1 MSDEQTIKRGSG
13 TRRASVVHSFPR
25 AGLGVLAAAVVAS
38 VGHLLSFLIAPG
50 ASPVLAVADAAVA
63 QSPAPMREFAIS
75 TFGTA
80 DKPVLFAGIAVTLLL
95 LSAAAGVAERSAA
108 PRGSVVLGVLALIG
122 VAAAAS
128 RPTANWAWV
137 IPSLAGGVAGI
148 VVLRCGVRL
157 YEERLA
163 ASGSEG
169 ETLAVSRRKF
179 LAFVGG
185 VAGLTLAVGGL
196 GIGLAR
202 KAGDLAAE
210 RLGITLP
217 SVAAGRRA
225 RRPGPELEAP
235 VSDGTPFLTPNEE
248 FYRIDTALQV
258 PALSIEDWSLRI
270 HGMVDREIEL
280 NWEDL
285 NSRMAMERIITLTCV
300 SNEVGGGLAGT
311 ATWTGFP
318 IRDLLD
324 EVGVRPDADMLLS
337 TSVDGWTSGT
347 PLAALTDGRDAI
359 LAVGMNGEALPV
371 EHGYPVRQVVPG
383 LYGYVSATKWVVD
396 WEITRFDRASS
407 YWTDRGWGEKGP
419 IKTASR
425 IDRPGPLAELSAGR
439 NVIAGT
445 AWAQHRGI
453 TKVEV
458 KVDQGPWEEAK
469 TAAAYSV
476 DTWRMWSWEWEANP
490 GIHTVVVRA
499 TDGNGEVQTEQRVGT
514 VPDGATGW
522 HSRTFRVVAAQ

>member
-1 MSDEQTIKRGSG
+1 MTNEQTTDVHEDIRPARAAAHV
-13 TRRASVVHSFPR
+13 RRAV
-25 AGLGVLAAAVVAS
+25 LGVLSAAVVAAL
-38 VGHLLSFLIAPG
+38 GHLLAFFIAPG
-50 ASPVLAVADAAVA
+50 ASPVAAVADAMVA
-63 QSPAPMREFAIS
+63 QAPAPMREFAIS

-80 DKPVLFAGIAVTLLL
+80 DKPALLIGIAVTLVVIA
-95 LSAAAGVAERSAA
+95 AAAGLAERVAK
-108 PRGSVVLGVLALIG
+108 PRGSVILCALALIG
-122 VAAAAS
+122 VIAAVS
-128 RPTANWAWV
+128 RPTATWTWA
-137 IPSLAGGVAGI
+137 IPSLVAGAVGVA
-148 VVLRCGVRL
+148 VLRCGIRF
-157 YEERLA
+157 
-163 ASGSEG
+163 SEG
-169 ETLAVSRRKF
+169 YSPASVGDGESSGVSRRNF
-179 LAFVGG
+179 LGFVGG
-185 VAGLTLAVGGL
+185 VAGLTVAIGGL

-210 RLGITLP
+210 RLRLVLP
-217 SVAAGRRA
+217 TVSAGRRA
-225 RRPGPELEAP
+225 RTPSPEVVSP
-235 VSDGTPFLTPNEE
+235 VSDGTPFITPNGN

-258 PALSIEDWSLRI
+258 PALSVEEWSLRI

-280 NWEDL
+280 NWDDL
-285 NSRMAMERIITLTCV
+285 NDRMAMERVITLTCV

-318 IRDLLD
+318 IRDIL
-324 EVGVRPDADMLLS
+324 EQVGVQPEADMLLS

-347 PLAALTDGRDAI
+347 PIAALTDGRDAL
-359 LAVGMNGEALPV
+359 LAVGMNGAPLPF

-396 WEITRFDRASS
+396 WEITRFDRASA

-425 IDRPGPLAELSAGR
+425 IDRPGPLAELSAGP

-453 TKVEV
+453 SKVEIR
-458 KVDQGPWEEAK
+458 VDQGSWQEAD
-469 TAAAYSV
+469 TAAEYSV
-476 DTWRMWSWEWEANP
+476 DTWRMWSWEWDATP

-499 TDGNGEVQTEQRVGT
+499 TDGNGEVQTEQRSGT

-522 HSRTFRVVAAQ
+522 HSRTFRVVASD